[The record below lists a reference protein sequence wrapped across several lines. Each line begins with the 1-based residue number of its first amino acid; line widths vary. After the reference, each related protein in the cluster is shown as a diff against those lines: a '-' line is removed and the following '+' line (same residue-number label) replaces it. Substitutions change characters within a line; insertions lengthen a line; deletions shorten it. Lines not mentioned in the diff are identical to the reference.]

1 MTCARTLW
9 WFLWHCRTISIQRK
23 NGRQTVNYS
32 KWSLLKMMIH
42 TVHHEKCE
50 EKTQSGS
57 HSFLI
62 HSLFSL
68 AKTSKASK
76 ISLRFRHTA
85 VLHSVHVIANT
96 SVKVKGKKKKKSLVS
111 SLSREEGNICTFPV
125 KIWSIFWNTVLCYSH
140 ISRAP

>member
-1 MTCARTLW
+1 
-9 WFLWHCRTISIQRK
+9 
-23 NGRQTVNYS
+23 
-32 KWSLLKMMIH
+32 MMIH

-96 SVKVKGKKKKKSLVS
+96 SVKVKGKKKKKKFSV
-111 SLSREEGNICTFPV
+111 
-125 KIWSIFWNTVLCYSH
+125 
-140 ISRAP
+140 ISEQRGGKYLYFSC